1 MKTGAVILAA
11 GAPGEIKEGKPMM
24 CVGQKP
30 MIRHIVD
37 TLTELKLSPV
47 VVVTGYRSD
56 IIERCLASTGAVIVR
71 NRRYASTDMFC
82 SLKLGI
88 AALAESCDR
97 AFVFPADLP
106 LVRPETTSAPQRVS
120 S

>member
-71 NRRYASTDMFC
+71 NRKFASTDMFSASRPLRRAATEPLC
-82 SLKLGI
+82 SRRT
-88 AALAESCDR
+88 CR
-97 AFVFPADLP
+97 W
-106 LVRPETTSAPQRVS
+106 
-120 S
+120 